1 MRLIDTVRLATT
13 DSDGYGDK
21 TAVALADVKS
31 LFVQRTSYQHANN
44 MEGLASDAAVYLDP
58 SNPVVL
64 ENLSRENK
72 DGRIGLE
79 GMYIIA
85 QPFGTP
91 VGESWYRIARV
102 NIGQRKLLNNKI
114 DNIYCRLEKVA
125 RLPYGIS

>member
-1 MRLIDTVRLATT
+1 MRLIDTVRLAKT

-31 LFVQRTSYQHANN
+31 LFVQRTSYQHGNN
-44 MEGLASDAAVYLDP
+44 TEGLASDAAVYLDP
-58 SNPVVL
+58 KNPTVL
-64 ENLSRENK
+64 ENLSREDKN
-72 DGRIGLE
+72 GRVGLE
-79 GMYIIA
+79 GMYIIS

-91 VGESWYRIARV
+91 VGESWYRISSV
-102 NIGQRKLLNNKI
+102 NVAQRKLLNNAI